1 MKQQTLTQNQ
11 IVALRQNGQL
21 QENETAYF
29 HGDLLIAENV
39 LTNQKR
45 VLESHGLVQET
56 KKRILKG

>member
-1 MKQQTLTQNQ
+1 MKQKNLTQHQ
-11 IVALRQNGQL
+11 IVALRQSGQL
-21 QENETAYF
+21 QDNETAYF

-56 KKRILKG
+56 KKQILKG